1 MTKLKNLEFVT
12 TFHQPLN
19 SNGTSVK
26 ALKEYKLPL
35 KSGYRLDELN
45 LGLQKESKVSL
56 SKSENKNQQN
66 PWWDP
71 QGKTRLILEKAYFED
86 STDIDLFNRKQIT
99 KFKIKPIFQT
109 VPKIKQNFVLRRYLK
124 IKRRVFSFK
133 SVPFSLKNFIY
144 LKNLLLDLTFHNNFL
159 YKAITL
165 SNIKRLGMSRFR
177 TVRFERKITSKIK
190 KINTRFYFRL
200 LSKQKLILNEKRKFY
215 LLNYNTLAKI
225 RLHFLTSR
233 AFYNIDFFKKKINK
247 AAMKKLTAFSV
258 VYNKRYFF
266 FSTLIELLR
275 LRPIASAK
283 LKLRE
288 AFLLSPKRFSLMN
301 NIKLGK
307 KKRAI
312 KLLRKKLK
320 LTFFVNS
327 SASNSF
333 KKFILNSDNLQL
345 FLENTS
351 LFFTIY
357 SKQNVSGLFERKIY
371 SDIKKYSLSFLKN
384 RKKYRKFGLF
394 FSTFLRKYKFFNYLG
409 QTVFFRRFYNLRSKF
424 RFKAFLRKKKKK
436 KLNFFSLRKK
446 FTQENALKLQQ
457 ILTNFDDFSFMVNC
471 IMKKGQRQKAIIL
484 FEKSLFIF
492 KRELLRNYPKLKSKI
507 NPLNVRALLTIII
520 TKFMPP
526 LILIQKSIAGKK
538 HKIPYLGSFLRRR
551 RMTIRWLIEAARNSK
566 SYPFEKG
573 MRSHKAFSYKLA
585 FCLLDILRRR
595 GLFIAKRAEYLQE
608 YEKGR
613 LFLRYLKI
621 KHSKDIDFVHKK

>member
-424 RFKAFLRKKKKK
+424 RFKAF
-436 KLNFFSLRKK
+436 
-446 FTQENALKLQQ
+446 
-457 ILTNFDDFSFMVNC
+457 
-471 IMKKGQRQKAIIL
+471 
-484 FEKSLFIF
+484 
-492 KRELLRNYPKLKSKI
+492 
-507 NPLNVRALLTIII
+507 
-520 TKFMPP
+520 
-526 LILIQKSIAGKK
+526 
-538 HKIPYLGSFLRRR
+538 
-551 RMTIRWLIEAARNSK
+551 
-566 SYPFEKG
+566 
-573 MRSHKAFSYKLA
+573 
-585 FCLLDILRRR
+585 
-595 GLFIAKRAEYLQE
+595 
-608 YEKGR
+608 
-613 LFLRYLKI
+613 
-621 KHSKDIDFVHKK
+621 